1 MSTIAIKGAKMFQD
15 HFNALKAE
23 HDFSPLPA
31 SAIATYLLFHLNC
44 DDLGLL
50 RARDPENALRM
61 WSDKTG
67 IPYSTLHTGREI
79 LYKRNFIK
87 DTFNGNDQLYEIN
100 GYGVH
105 NTEMK
110 LNYFRIPFSL
120 KNSKVLKKLV
130 SAKDSTGLIML
141 LDLCNAFHRDA
152 RWGKSAK
159 ELSVT
164 RKMSSFK
171 EKMNKNAKKVR
182 EWIESVSEIF
192 TISPL
197 DYQEKRP
204 NQERLGVRKKNNP
217 IQILIKDFTV
227 QVKKSCLSKEDDPF
241 HTKQVE
247 ATLRKEAV
255 VQFKRHQIII
265 KKSDMKDIMAAFRQE
280 AIKPLGKYQNVNEP
294 FKLKRNQL
302 FYHIFLGALENT
314 IQYYELEKAKN
325 PSFRFR
331 SVGAVF
337 RTKVRHY
344 ASQALLFD
352 LSDEKMIIEAF
363 KGIDALSSPDLT
375 KLRDLWTQAEENKMK
390 RFSYKH

>member
-1 MSTIAIKGAKMFQD
+1 MSTIAIKGVKFFQD
-15 HFNALKAE
+15 HLYALKAE

-50 RARDPENALRM
+50 RARDPENALQK

-67 IPYSTLHTGREI
+67 IPYSTLHSGREI

-105 NTEMK
+105 NTGTK
-110 LNYFRIPFSL
+110 FNYFRIPFAL
-120 KNSKVLKKLV
+120 KNSAVLKKLV
-130 SAKDSTGLIML
+130 TAKDSSGLIML
-141 LDLCNAFHRDA
+141 LDLCNSFHRDA
-152 RWGKSAK
+152 QWVQAAT
-159 ELSVT
+159 ELSVK
-164 RKMSSFK
+164 RSMSFLK
-171 EKMNKNAKKVR
+171 DKMNKNAKKVR
-182 EWIESVSEIF
+182 GWIETVSEIF
-192 TISPL
+192 TFSPL
-197 DYQEKRP
+197 DYKEKMP
-204 NQERLGVRKKNNP
+204 NQERMAIRKKNNP
-217 IQILIKDFTV
+217 IQILIKQFTV
-227 QVKKSCLSKEDDPF
+227 QIKNTCLSKEDDPF

-255 VQFKRHQIII
+255 IQFKRHHMVIN
-265 KKSDMKDIMAAFRQE
+265 KNEMKDIMTAFRQE
-280 AIKPLGKYQNVNEP
+280 AIKPLAKYINSTET

-302 FYHIFLGALENT
+302 FHHIFLGALENT
-314 IQYYELEKAKN
+314 IQYYELEKAKD
-325 PSFRFR
+325 PSFRLR
-331 SVGAVF
+331 NVAGLF

-363 KGIDALSSPDLT
+363 KGIDALSSPDLI
-375 KLRDLWTQAEENKMK
+375 KLRDLWTLAEENKMK
-390 RFSYKH
+390 RFFFKH